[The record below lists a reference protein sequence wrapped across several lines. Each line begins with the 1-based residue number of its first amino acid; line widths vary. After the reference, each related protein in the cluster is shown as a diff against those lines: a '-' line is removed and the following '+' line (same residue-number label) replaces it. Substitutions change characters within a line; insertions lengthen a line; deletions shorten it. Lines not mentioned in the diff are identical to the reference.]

1 MHCNITEN
9 HPIFYGHVDNKC
21 YYEAKL
27 KGRESLAVSFQLC
40 LQCTF
45 KNISVSK
52 LNGIYVPFLSSIYS
66 DAVSTI
72 TDKYSTIVTMLIG
85 CYLMMLWVIVTHN

>member
-1 MHCNITEN
+1 MHCNITES
-9 HPIFYGHVDNKC
+9 HPIFYGHLDNKC

-27 KGRESLAVSFQLC
+27 NGSESLAVIFQLC

-52 LNGIYVPFLSSIYS
+52 LNGIYLFYLTSI
-66 DAVSTI
+66 VVLLSTI
-72 TDKYSTIVTMLIG
+72 T
-85 CYLMMLWVIVTHN
+85 